1 GGAAAFLW
9 HRYFTDSTKEMG
21 VKYRALTA
29 ACAAGPISTGTAE
42 GGASGVVMGASE
54 LAEADQEDLKKTK
67 DLLLSLRRKS
77 VSFVA
82 LPSVG
87 GATGAERSTAQLQ
100 KLWEEMRLGHR
111 YARKKQDVRAFV
123 GSADLFAPNVSKS
136 GAAASLG
143 DHVAVDAERFGRV
156 LDFVSQ
162 KRSVHDIVIFLDGR
176 SRSRRK
182 LLEDKEEG
190 LAASGAHAV
199 TECWCVYVQPGK
211 AQDPRVP
218 GRVTCFA
225 CNNKEVVIC
234 SIPKRGVMKVVQRAE
249 FNLCGETTSSY
260 TTYTG
265 VPMRHYRELP
275 RMTHDTKA
283 SILGNAAAGPVRG
296 RRAQKDIEANG
307 HPFSHLEV
315 KPLSFWQRICEH
327 HHITHIVDF
336 TAGSG
341 ALAIAASGA
350 MEYEGVAVNEVHRE
364 WLDATL
370 DRCALHMAGHDKN
383 FAQKLGGDDGFA
395 EKVEKYFAGT
405 MMEVRRLLEPIA
417 DEVDGDGGSSDSAE
431 E

>member
-1 GGAAAFLW
+1 
-9 HRYFTDSTKEMG
+9 
-21 VKYRALTA
+21 
-29 ACAAGPISTGTAE
+29 
-42 GGASGVVMGASE
+42 
-54 LAEADQEDLKKTK
+54 
-67 DLLLSLRRKS
+67 
-77 VSFVA
+77 
-82 LPSVG
+82 
-87 GATGAERSTAQLQ
+87 
-100 KLWEEMRLGHR
+100 
-111 YARKKQDVRAFV
+111 
-123 GSADLFAPNVSKS
+123 
-136 GAAASLG
+136 
-143 DHVAVDAERFGRV
+143 
-156 LDFVSQ
+156 
-162 KRSVHDIVIFLDGR
+162 
-176 SRSRRK
+176 
-182 LLEDKEEG
+182 
-190 LAASGAHAV
+190 
-199 TECWCVYVQPGK
+199 
-211 AQDPRVP
+211 
-218 GRVTCFA
+218 
-225 CNNKEVVIC
+225 
-234 SIPKRGVMKVVQRAE
+234 MKVVQRAE

-265 VPMRHYRELP
+265 VPMRQYRELP

-370 DRCALHMAGHDKN
+370 DRCALYMAGHDKN